1 MIREVIETCPSM
13 QTVTLN
19 EEDIRSP
26 NWRSISE
33 SMGKVQATLKRFLR
47 VYIGV
52 NEKSLNRMY
61 DFLPTCP
68 HPVHLQLEIYD
79 FVQDFAERTSW
90 ISRILG
96 SPVFALSMV
105 SISLRSEQI
114 LHHLI
119 QSNNATIKELEL
131 IVSAPECTNICNAL
145 QDLVYVEKMTL
156 IFLQRDEV
164 LPFKSLLLDAF
175 NKKYQY
181 QEDLHT

>member
-1 MIREVIETCPSM
+1 
-13 QTVTLN
+13 
-19 EEDIRSP
+19 
-26 NWRSISE
+26 
-33 SMGKVQATLKRFLR
+33 
-47 VYIGV
+47 
-52 NEKSLNRMY
+52 
-61 DFLPTCP
+61 
-68 HPVHLQLEIYD
+68 
-79 FVQDFAERTSW
+79 
-90 ISRILG
+90 
-96 SPVFALSMV
+96 MV